1 MKYTIIFCTAAV
13 LLVFSL
19 RAADTTN
26 KLHHPSSFAERLR
39 GIQERDRTNA
49 VVLPPPIPLQPPR
62 FNKQPEHE
70 LLPERHSRTPRYP
83 TTSGQTNQCQIVS
96 HDAA

>member
-1 MKYTIIFCTAAV
+1 MRYTIIFCTAAV

-26 KLHHPSSFAERLR
+26 KVPHSSSFAERLR
-39 GIQERDRTNA
+39 EIQERDHTDA
-49 VVLPPPIPLQPPR
+49 AVLPAPIPPKQPR
-62 FNKQPEHE
+62 FHKQPEHE

-83 TTSGQTNQCQIVS
+83 TTSDQTNQCQIVS